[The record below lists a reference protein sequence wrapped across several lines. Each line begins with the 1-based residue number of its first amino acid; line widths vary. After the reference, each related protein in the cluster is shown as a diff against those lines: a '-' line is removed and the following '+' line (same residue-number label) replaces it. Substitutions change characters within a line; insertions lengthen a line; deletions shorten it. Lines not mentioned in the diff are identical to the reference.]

1 MDHAEFRNLLCEVR
15 DRTFWPTVHRP
26 DELNPLNRETMA
38 ELGEAVLGRIE
49 RAPKPVVAA
58 VNGYALGGGLG
69 LIPGA
74 GGTQRLPRIARRGA
88 ARFAFCLASEDMRE
102 GTGAFVEKRK
112 PSFPGR

>member
-1 MDHAEFRNLLCEVR
+1 MDRAEFRNLLCEVR
-15 DRTFWPTVHRP
+15 VRAFWPTVHRP
-26 DELNPLNRETMA
+26 DKLNAMNRETMA
-38 ELGEAVLGRIE
+38 EIGEDVLGRLE

-74 GGTQRLPRIARRGA
+74 GGTQRLPRIAGRGA
-88 ARFAFCLASEDMRE
+88 ALFALCLASEDMRE

-112 PSFPGR
+112 SSFPGR